1 MNKGYSVKV
10 ETGSREFNKRERL
23 MFADIS
29 NANKLDEIIKADDD
43 SPFVLSPADF
53 AVLSVHNEQSENK
66 DYNVY
71 VLIDGDGNKYVTGS
85 QSFWNSFMDIWEV
98 MHEDGSNEEFT
109 IEIYKKESKNYKG
122 KYFLTCSIV

>member
-23 MFADIS
+23 MFADIG

-43 SPFVLSPADF
+43 SPFVLAPVDF